1 MVSRI
6 LEIHPAAT
14 EEADAATDWY
24 ARRSLFAARAF
35 VSELIH
41 AVDQVAEEPERWPF
55 FEDDTRAV
63 RLSKISF
70 QPDISNQARKNPNHC
85 CYALQEKTRILEK
98 AIIVSESNY
107 MHLLSRGSLM
117 LLISKDSK
125 ISAYE
130 AYGLKVLSYP

>member
-55 FEDDTRAV
+55 FEDDTRRYV
-63 RLSKISF
+63 FPKFPFSLIYRI
-70 QPDISNQARKNPNHC
+70 R
-85 CYALQEKTRILEK
+85 QEKIQ
-98 AIIVSESNY
+98 IIAV
-107 MHLLSRGSLM
+107 MH
-117 LLISKDSK
+117 SKRK
-125 ISAYE
+125 PGYW
-130 AYGLKVLSYP
+130 KKR